1 MLYTRRRFSISCNIT
16 AGLVILVGNRRTR
29 KEAIVTEQ
37 LHKAVTEDAIRHRLH
52 KEERERKKAGEEKSH
67 LVRPHQPPYLG

>member
-1 MLYTRRRFSISCNIT
+1 M
-16 AGLVILVGNRRTR
+16 
-29 KEAIVTEQ
+29 TEQ